1 MSDPLHPAAHVSDAG
16 LPVCPPG
23 DRAGRELALAWLG
36 HVAAGRIGGGG
47 PALSDDLIAQIR
59 RNEAVLLGAAAAL
72 TPSPSPRSTSRARG
86 GRG

>member
-1 MSDPLHPAAHVSDAG
+1 MSDPLHPAAHVSETA

-36 HVAAGRIGGGG
+36 HVEAGRIGGGG
-47 PALSDDLIAQIR
+47 PALSDDMIAQIR
-59 RNEAVLLGAAAAL
+59 RNEAVLLGAASVL
-72 TPSPSPRSTSRARG
+72 TPTASSKTSRARG

>member
-1 MSDPLHPAAHVSDAG
+1 VSDPLHPAAHVSETG
-16 LPVCPPG
+16 LTVCPPG

-72 TPSPSPRSTSRARG
+72 TPAASSNSGRARG